1 MKEICS
7 FHAIGLN
14 ADVRDDSKNLGVDCF
29 IQVISVVGPRKGVLS
44 PNDILLLFN
53 FVSSSDAFR

>member
-14 ADVRDDSKNLGVDCF
+14 ANVSDDPKNLSVACF
-29 IQVISVVGPRKGVLS
+29 VQVISVVGPRKGVLS

-53 FVSSSDAFR
+53 FVSSSDAF

>member
-1 MKEICS
+1 MP
-7 FHAIGLN
+7 
-14 ADVRDDSKNLGVDCF
+14 DVRDDPKNLGVACF
-29 IQVISVVGPRKGVLS
+29 VQVISVVGPRKGVLS